1 MDSIMDGIPVK
12 IIYSRRKSLS
22 MKFDKTGTL
31 IVNAPSFVS
40 EGEVRNFLREHTR
53 WIRLN
58 YVKALDMA
66 RNLEEHEFRDGGK
79 VLYLGEEYGIKIS
92 GRGRIVKTADGFLFP
107 EGSAQETYERWL
119 KARAKEYLPVRL
131 RYRAYEM
138 GIPYR
143 DVRISGAKSK
153 WGSCSETGMITLSWR
168 LMMCPPES
176 IEYVLIHEL
185 CHRIHMDHSKA
196 FWAEVENRMP
206 DYKRHK
212 KWLDAHGYL
221 ME

>member
-1 MDSIMDGIPVK
+1 MDRIMDGIPVK
-12 IIYSRRKSLS
+12 VTYSRRKTLS

-31 IVNAPSFVS
+31 IVNAPSHIT
-40 EGEVRNFLREHTR
+40 EGEVRNFLQEHTR

-66 RNLEEHEFRDGGK
+66 ENLKEHEFRDGGK
-79 VLYLGEEYGIKIS
+79 VLYLGEEYVIRFS
-92 GRGRIVKTADGFLFP
+92 GRGRVVKTADEIIFP
-107 EGSAQETYERWL
+107 EGSDENTFERWI

-138 GIPYR
+138 GIGYR
-143 DVRISGAKSK
+143 DMRISGAKSK

-185 CHRIHMDHSKA
+185 CHRLHMDHSKD
-196 FWAEVENRMP
+196 FWAEVERFIP
-206 DYKRHK
+206 DYKKHK

>member
-1 MDSIMDGIPVK
+1 M
-12 IIYSRRKSLS
+12 
-22 MKFDKTGTL
+22 
-31 IVNAPSFVS
+31 
-40 EGEVRNFLREHTR
+40 REHTR

-58 YVKALDMA
+58 YVKALNMA
-66 RNLEEHEFRDGGK
+66 ENIKEHEFKDGGK
-79 VLYLGEEYGIKIS
+79 VLYLGVEYGIKIS
-92 GRGRIVKTADGFLFP
+92 GRGRIVKTGEEFIFP
-107 EGSAQETYERWL
+107 EEADAGAYERWL

-138 GIPYR
+138 GITYR
-143 DVRISGAKSK
+143 DLRISGAKSK

-185 CHRIHMDHSKA
+185 CHRLHMDHSKA
-196 FWAEVENRMP
+196 FWAEVERYMP
-206 DYKRHK
+206 DYKKHK
-212 KWLDAHGYL
+212 KWLDDHGYL